1 MLACR
6 SAALVSCQHLFSRE
20 PIGERSYAEKNMPRK
35 KSLKIL
41 AGISITLI
49 CLLLL
54 TVCSSCCVVHDL
66 PTRLKSEPLS
76 GGFGTGKSPRYGTI
90 PNDSPAVETIEKI
103 LRKKYLWWPS
113 IISYAPVVKV
123 RGLDFS
129 LVFLNGRIVANV
141 GRPGTV
147 MIQVETGLTTAEYEQ
162 IRKAIEESMLATDN
176 DHDE

>member
-1 MLACR
+1 
-6 SAALVSCQHLFSRE
+6 
-20 PIGERSYAEKNMPRK
+20 MPRK

-90 PNDSPAVETIEKI
+90 PNDSPAVETIEKL
-103 LRKKYLWWPS
+103 LRKKYLWCPS
-113 IISYAPVVKV
+113 IVSYAPVVAV

-129 LVFLNGRIVANV
+129 LVFQKGLIIANV
-141 GRPGTV
+141 GWTDNRA
-147 MIQVETGLTTAEYEQ
+147 IQVVTGLTTAEYEQ
-162 IRKAIEESMLATDN
+162 VRKAIEESMLATDN